1 MGMFDDLAGNFGGIG
16 AIAASMGLEP
26 EQMQALLGEMSAKIS
41 GGETS
46 VAALAEVAAAH
57 GVSADK
63 LQELMG
69 QFGDPQAMMAMLGGM
84 FEGED
89 NPLNKLSGLAK
100 GLFG

>member
-26 EQMQALLGEMSAKIS
+26 EQMQALLGEISAKIS

-46 VAALAEVAAAH
+46 VAALAEVAAQH

-69 QFGDPQAMMAMLGGM
+69 QFGDPQAMMGMLSGM
-84 FEGED
+84 FDGEGD
-89 NPLNKLSGLAK
+89 PLSKLSGLAK